1 MKCNLTNKKIIY
13 PVLGKDGYLYEHAEI
28 IYYLI
33 RNYKSPKTNESM
45 DIFDLI
51 IYKNNKPKYGYDFI
65 KKRFIKYFIK
75 IKNFILK

>member
-33 RNYKSPKTNESM
+33 RNYKSPKTNEYM
-45 DIFDLI
+45 DIFDLLPRQM
-51 IYKNNKPKYGYDFI
+51 KPLLLMPFY
-65 KKRFIKYFIK
+65 
-75 IKNFILK
+75 